1 MANKQRQTPILAVP
15 SQPEAVQTQPK
26 VAFDAW
32 WAMNATKIPGHHYKE
47 IVQADFSA
55 RGLTSMETMQDYKEA
70 LEKYGL
76 KLN

>member
-1 MANKQRQTPILAVP
+1 MANKQRRTPVLT
-15 SQPEAVQTQPK
+15 EAGKQEASNEQSK

-32 WAMNATKIPGHHYKE
+32 WAMNEKNIPAHHHKE

-55 RGLTSMETMQDYKEA
+55 RGLTSMETTQAYNEA
-70 LEKYGL
+70 LKKYGL